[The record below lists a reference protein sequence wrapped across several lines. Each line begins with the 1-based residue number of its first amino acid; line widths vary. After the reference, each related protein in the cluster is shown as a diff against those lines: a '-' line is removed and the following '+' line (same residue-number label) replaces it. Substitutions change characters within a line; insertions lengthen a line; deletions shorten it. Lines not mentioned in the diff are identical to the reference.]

1 MNSYLLRV
9 TGRITISCMLRVM
22 DRVDF
27 LSLYDDEKFNIW
39 FTESVRQRSS
49 ADKQYLK
56 QINHVLALIIM
67 LILPVSIGKT
77 TVD

>member
-1 MNSYLLRV
+1 
-9 TGRITISCMLRVM
+9 MLRVM

-39 FTESVRQRSS
+39 LSESVRQRSS

-67 LILPVSIGKT
+67 LMLPVSIGKT

>member
-1 MNSYLLRV
+1 
-9 TGRITISCMLRVM
+9 MLRVM

-27 LSLYDDEKFNIW
+27 LSLYDDEKLNIW
-39 FTESVRQRSS
+39 LSESVRQRSS

-67 LILPVSIGKT
+67 LMLPVSIGKT

>member
-9 TGRITISCMLRVM
+9 TGRINISCMLRVM

-67 LILPVSIGKT
+67 LMLPVSIGKT

>member
-67 LILPVSIGKT
+67 LMLPVSIGKT

>member
-39 FTESVRQRSS
+39 LSESVRQRSS

-67 LILPVSIGKT
+67 LMLPVSIGKT

>member
-1 MNSYLLRV
+1 
-9 TGRITISCMLRVM
+9 M

-39 FTESVRQRSS
+39 LSESVRQRSS

-67 LILPVSIGKT
+67 LMLPVSIGKT

>member
-39 FTESVRQRSS
+39 LSESVRQRSS

-67 LILPVSIGKT
+67 LTLPVSIGKT

>member
-27 LSLYDDEKFNIW
+27 LSPYDDEKFNIW
-39 FTESVRQRSS
+39 LSESVHQRSS

-67 LILPVSIGKT
+67 LMLPVSIGTT